1 MSRATGALGDDALD
15 ALFSGPRKTA
25 STPGPQRTA
34 TPDTPSAPPAE
45 SVAPQAKGVSPPT
58 AKRKAGRP
66 RGANYGAK
74 KGTRWKRSDG
84 AEMRAR
90 SVHIPVEIDKQLRK
104 RAAEEDK
111 PVGQVIVEL
120 LERHLR

>member
-1 MSRATGALGDDALD
+1 
-15 ALFSGPRKTA
+15 
-25 STPGPQRTA
+25 
-34 TPDTPSAPPAE
+34 
-45 SVAPQAKGVSPPT
+45 
-58 AKRKAGRP
+58 
-66 RGANYGAK
+66 
-74 KGTRWKRSDG
+74 
-84 AEMRAR
+84 MRAR